1 MPVRRSLVFIAI
13 VLLAI
18 PFLSSLTSYQG
29 AVNGSESKGLEYFVV
44 TRGDVVAS
52 ISSVGQI
59 KADQEIDLAL
69 SNTGRVVEILVDPMD
84 YVLAG
89 DVLLRVQ
96 NDDQRIAYQQAVYNL
111 ELVEIQLDD
120 LLAPVDGDEVL
131 IAEAQV
137 DAAYANYQSAASINQ
152 GAVGQADLQ
161 VQQAQAAYDAAIQR
175 RIYGGDFNTPEDVT
189 LSDAKIGEASFNLE
203 IARHRAEDAR
213 QGNWSG
219 ANAAYKSYEQ
229 ALANLEQTLA
239 GPTELEIE
247 QAEVRVEQAQAQL
260 DRTEEALRDTELRA
274 PFDGFITEV
283 FIEPGSLLTPNTPVM
298 RLVDTDPL
306 SLEVEVDEVD
316 IGQLEPGADAFVEVD
331 ALQGVFLSA
340 KLERIDLIGKQA
352 ASGGVV
358 NYDALVRLEQSD
370 PRIFVGM
377 TAEANFTID
386 ERSDVLIVP
395 NNYIRLD
402 RRGNQA
408 FVQLLDV
415 ATNEFVEQSV
425 SLGLRGET
433 YSEVLS
439 GLAEGDVLRA
449 DLTGNQFSLFGE

>member
-1 MPVRRSLVFIAI
+1 
-13 VLLAI
+13 
-18 PFLSSLTSYQG
+18 
-29 AVNGSESKGLEYFVV
+29 
-44 TRGDVVAS
+44 
-52 ISSVGQI
+52 
-59 KADQEIDLAL
+59 
-69 SNTGRVVEILVDPMD
+69 
-84 YVLAG
+84 
-89 DVLLRVQ
+89 
-96 NDDQRIAYQQAVYNL
+96 
-111 ELVEIQLDD
+111 
-120 LLAPVDGDEVL
+120 
-131 IAEAQV
+131 
-137 DAAYANYQSAASINQ
+137 
-152 GAVGQADLQ
+152 
-161 VQQAQAAYDAAIQR
+161 
-175 RIYGGDFNTPEDVT
+175 
-189 LSDAKIGEASFNLE
+189 
-203 IARHRAEDAR
+203 
-213 QGNWSG
+213 
-219 ANAAYKSYEQ
+219 
-229 ALANLEQTLA
+229 
-239 GPTELEIE
+239 
-247 QAEVRVEQAQAQL
+247 
-260 DRTEEALRDTELRA
+260 
-274 PFDGFITEV
+274 
-283 FIEPGSLLTPNTPVM
+283 M

>member
-1 MPVRRSLVFIAI
+1 MPVRRSLVFIAV

-18 PFLSSLTSYQG
+18 PFISSLTSYQV
-29 AVNGSESKGLEYFVV
+29 ATNSAESKGLEYFVV
-44 TRGDVVAS
+44 TRGNVVAS
-52 ISSVGQI
+52 ISSVGKI
-59 KADQEIDLAL
+59 KADQEVDLAL
-69 SNTGRVVEILVDPMD
+69 SNTGRVMEVLVEPMD

-89 DVLLRVQ
+89 DVLLRIE
-96 NDDQRIAYQQAVYNL
+96 NDDQQIAYRQAVYNL

-161 VQQAQAAYDAAIQR
+161 VEQAQAAYDAAIQR
-175 RIYGGDFNTPEDVT
+175 RIYGGDFDTVEDVT
-189 LSDAKIGEASFNLE
+189 IADAQIGEASFNLE
-203 IARHRAEDAR
+203 IARLRAQDAR
-213 QGNWSG
+213 QGNWSS

-229 ALANLEQTLA
+229 ALANLEQTIA

-247 QAEVRVEQAQAQL
+247 QAEVRIEQAQAQL
-260 DRTEEALRDTELRA
+260 DRAEQSLRDTELRA
-274 PFDGFITEV
+274 PFEGYITQIL
-283 FIEPGSLLTPNTPVM
+283 IEPGSLLTPNAAVM
-298 RLVDTDPL
+298 RLVDTNPL

-316 IGQLEPGADAFVEVD
+316 IGQLQPGANALVEVD
-331 ALQGVFLSA
+331 ALKGVFLPA
-340 KLERIDLIGKQA
+340 RLERIDLIGQQA

-408 FVQLLDV
+408 FVQVLDSS
-415 ATNEFVEQSV
+415 ANEFTDRAI

-439 GLAEGDVLRA
+439 GLTEGDVLRA
-449 DLTGNQFSLFGE
+449 DLTGNQFSLFGD